1 MQPVRRRIRAD
12 PRAVL
17 DREVIYGE
25 PMLRGSCFLPTRAS
39 ETGPSSLSP
48 ERRRGRRC
56 AHDDS
61 PREHSIA

>member
-25 PMLRGSCFLPTRAS
+25 PMASRIVLSANEAS